1 MPGTASGQPQGSG
14 APITDLGTVDNK
26 KLREAVG
33 GLMQALSM
41 TISQEFSTYLDQ
53 LEMSQ
58 EAGHKIL
65 SQMVDKLSKG
75 ENPSPPG
82 YQVRPPTTAEISAAA
97 TRAAANKKAAEEA
110 DAIAKRLA
118 KEKEEAEARK
128 AAEEEIATAARFKV
142 FQEEETRI
150 FNVQQTCA
158 AAQADAQVAP
168 LVQAILAG
176 IGRKPPAKMPVRT
189 HPLPALPPGR
199 TGPGQSLPHEEEFTL
214 DTQGI
219 T

>member
-1 MPGTASGQPQGSG
+1 MNELQTMDGNVTMENAYEEGDVSLNGPSDRQAAQDRRHGQEPPDLSGHFPGTSSGQQQGQHPPAVGRQVQGNASGQPQGSG
-14 APITDLGTVDNK
+14 APITDPGTVDNK

-41 TISQEFSTYLDQ
+41 TISQEFSTHLDQ

-58 EAGHKIL
+58 EAGQEIL

-82 YQVRPPTTAEISAAA
+82 YQVRPPTATEISAAA

-118 KEKEEAEARK
+118 KEKEEA
-128 AAEEEIATAARFKV
+128 
-142 FQEEETRI
+142 
-150 FNVQQTCA
+150 
-158 AAQADAQVAP
+158 
-168 LVQAILAG
+168 
-176 IGRKPPAKMPVRT
+176 
-189 HPLPALPPGR
+189 
-199 TGPGQSLPHEEEFTL
+199 
-214 DTQGI
+214 
-219 T
+219 